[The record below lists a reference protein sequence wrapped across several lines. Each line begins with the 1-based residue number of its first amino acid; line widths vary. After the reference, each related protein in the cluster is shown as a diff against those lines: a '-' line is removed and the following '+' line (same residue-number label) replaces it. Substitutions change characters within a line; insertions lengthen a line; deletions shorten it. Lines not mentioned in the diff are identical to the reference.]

1 MPKILKVSLSD
12 QQRAELRRWL
22 TRRDLPRFERL
33 RLDAVRLLDR
43 GMTASEAAGLL
54 ECDVTTVRGAVHRF
68 ESGGLAA
75 LAEAPRAGRHPR
87 ITAADRQAVAA
98 LLDAAA
104 DEGRTWTASAVAQ
117 WLLAE
122 RGVEVSAAWLTEL
135 LRRDGFRWK
144 RTRDSLRHKADP
156 ALQQAARAQLEG
168 ARLHGWRPTRARGT

>member
-1 MPKILKVSLSD
+1 MPKILKVSLSE

-43 GMTASEAAGLL
+43 GMSAPEAASLL

-68 ESGGLAA
+68 EAGGLAA
-75 LAEAPRAGRHPR
+75 PAEAPRAGRQPR
-87 ITAADRQAVAA
+87 ITAADRRAVAA

-104 DEGRTWTASAVAQ
+104 DEGRTWIASGLAE

-144 RTRDSLRHKADP
+144 RTRDSLRPKADP
-156 ALQQAARAQLEG
+156 ALQQAARTRLEG
-168 ARLHGWRPTRARGT
+168 TRLHGWRPSQARGT